1 MPYEH
6 PASDSLRECA
16 MSLTSTVSGSSTK
29 KHSNSPSKRKELY
42 FPITFEFQPKSAVL
56 ILHFATNLHF
66 TYELQSALHP
76 QSACAALHWPVF
88 KFHLLSVI
96 PSTSNKSLFFK
107 GTKEYSI
114 GLTPSGCT
122 LSLTCTWTGSIPWK
136 GGQSNKVW
144 EELKWMNVEMMF
156 SQLVKQ
162 SPWWSADNCSTC
174 VFLVCKGSLKT
185 KLNKLPIKL
194 IPTRVTVWPLNN
206 IIHSF
211 FESLLMPERNKNKP
225 INYYIEKK
233 IKQQA
238 RETWW
243 DMLDS
248 EGIIKLRFGTIN

>member
-1 MPYEH
+1 MVV
-6 PASDSLRECA
+6 AQ
-16 MSLTSTVSGSSTK
+16 K

-42 FPITFEFQPKSAVL
+42 FPITSEFQPKSAVL

-66 TYELQSALHP
+66 TYELQSGLHP

-96 PSTSNKSLFFK
+96 PGTSNKSLFFK

-114 GLTPSGCT
+114 GLTPQVAHYHWHD
-122 LSLTCTWTGSIPWK
+122 CTWTGSIPWE

-144 EELKWMNVEMMF
+144 EDLKWMNVEMMF

-211 FESLLMPERNKNKP
+211 LRVCWCPNETKINQLIIILKKNQPWKLSQLWESNRREKRAGFRRNN
-225 INYYIEKK
+225 
-233 IKQQA
+233 
-238 RETWW
+238 
-243 DMLDS
+243 
-248 EGIIKLRFGTIN
+248 